1 MNAIRQFVDVKDH
14 SFQVTLPKSFNARR
28 VEVIILSSETQDDD
42 IPEWQKAESL
52 RRLELYKKDPNT
64 ALDFEEAMDDI
75 EKNL

>member
-28 VEVIILSSETQDDD
+28 VEVIILASETQDDD

-64 ALDFEEAMDDI
+64 ALDFEEALDDI